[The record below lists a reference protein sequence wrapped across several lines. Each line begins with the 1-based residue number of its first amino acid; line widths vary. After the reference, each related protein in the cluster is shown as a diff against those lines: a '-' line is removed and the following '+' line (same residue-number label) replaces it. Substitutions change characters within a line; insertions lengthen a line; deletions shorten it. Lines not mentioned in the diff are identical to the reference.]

1 MIAKKLGTNRHNFSV
16 PRETP
21 YGPSCHHRVGADNR
35 SASFG
40 TGWIE
45 MCSTTPGMVGW
56 WSAEGNANDI
66 TGNGHYGTRFP

>member
-16 PRETP
+16 PR
-21 YGPSCHHRVGADNR
+21 GLLLGLLVI
-35 SASFG
+35 
-40 TGWIE
+40 TGLVLTTAVPVLGQDG
-45 MCSTTPGMVGW
+45 STCAPPPPGMVRW